1 MDAPSP
7 ARLYASL
14 VGAALVAFGIVGFFY
29 SASFGSPGEVGE
41 AFGVFAVNGWSN
53 VLHVLTGV
61 LGLFV
66 AGYAS
71 RWYSLWLGAAY
82 VALALWG
89 FALGGGEAILGLVPV
104 NAGIDLLHM
113 ALGALGVAAALAT
126 PAPRRKRRPA
136 ATA

>member
-14 VGAALVAFGIVGFFY
+14 VGAALVVFGIVGFFY
-29 SASFGSPGEVGE
+29 SSSFGSPGEVDE
-41 AFGVFAVNGWSN
+41 VFGVFAVNGWAN
-53 VLHVLTGV
+53 VLHILVGA

-71 RWYSLWLGAAY
+71 RWYSLWLGAFY
-82 VALALWG
+82 VVLAFWG
-89 FALGGGEAILGLVPV
+89 FALGSGEAILGFMPV
-104 NAGIDLLHM
+104 DTGVDLLHL
-113 ALGALGVAAALAT
+113 ALGALGVAAALGT
-126 PAPRRKRRPA
+126 PRPAKGAA

>member
-29 SASFGSPGEVGE
+29 SASFGSPGDVEQE
-41 AFGVFAVNGWSN
+41 LGVFAVNGWSN

-61 LGLFV
+61 LGLYL
-66 AGYAS
+66 ATYAS
-71 RWYSLWLGAAY
+71 RAYSLGIGAVY
-82 VALALWG
+82 MALALWG
-89 FALGGGEAILGLVPV
+89 FALGSGGAILGLVPV
-104 NAGIDLLHM
+104 NAGIDLLHL

-126 PAPRRKRRPA
+126 PAPRKQAA